1 MSNQNV
7 IARRPLPHHGLVAYQ
22 VACELLVVVKEAHIK
37 DTKLRDQAER
47 AAKSCCLNIAEAAGR
62 VGGADKKRVF
72 AIARGEAVEAVA
84 AVEIAALAGDTSE
97 RAAAQCVALADRVV
111 ALLTGLS
118 R

>member
-7 IARRPLPHHGLVAYQ
+7 IARRPLPHHRLVAYQ

-72 AIARGEAVEAVA
+72 AIARGEAVEVVA
-84 AVEIAALAGDTSE
+84 AVEIAALAGDASDE
-97 RAAAQCVALADRVV
+97 AAAESVRLGDRLV
-111 ALLTGLS
+111 ALLSGLA